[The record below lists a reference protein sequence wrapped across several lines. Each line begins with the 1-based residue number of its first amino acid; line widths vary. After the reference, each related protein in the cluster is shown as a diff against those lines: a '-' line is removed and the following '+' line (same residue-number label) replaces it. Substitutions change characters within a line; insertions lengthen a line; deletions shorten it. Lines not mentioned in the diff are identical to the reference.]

1 MDQRRNWRKAGA
13 NDSMLQKKMKLRAL
27 RVNAGLTR
35 EEAAA
40 ALSVSCQTLSN
51 YENGITYP
59 DVPAIERIKQLY
71 GVSYEDI
78 QWKVGEGICLPEL

>member
-1 MDQRRNWRKAGA
+1 MF
-13 NDSMLQKKMKLRAL
+13 KKKLKLRAL

-35 EEAAA
+35 EEAAI

-59 DVPAIERIKQLY
+59 DVPAIERIKKLY

-78 QWKVGEGICLPEL
+78 EWRMFDEEDTCPMAIW